1 MDRVKRILG
10 QFENAA
16 HHPGQMV
23 REWKQETGRKVVGCL
38 PVHSSGA
45 EELIHAA
52 SAHYQAI
59 SLSVSLGNP
68 ARRLYERL
76 GFELVRQAGD
86 SFTLMLKLDPE

>member
-38 PVHSSGA
+38 PVHS
-45 EELIHAA
+45 
-52 SAHYQAI
+52 
-59 SLSVSLGNP
+59 
-68 ARRLYERL
+68 
-76 GFELVRQAGD
+76 
-86 SFTLMLKLDPE
+86 PEQKN